1 MPRQPR
7 RGVRTP
13 YLNAE
18 ISWLDFNGR
27 VLEEAADATLP
38 ALERL
43 RFLAISATNLD
54 EFFMIR
60 VAGLQ
65 QQLASGRHVLSPDGL
80 APSAQ
85 LEVIRDRVLEM
96 TRRQEAILT
105 RELLPSMAGHGIRV
119 LRHQDLPVP
128 ERERLARWYHEEVF
142 PVLTPLAVDTSH
154 PFPIISNL
162 SLNLG
167 MLVDAPHGGEAFA
180 RVKLPPNLPRFVP
193 LQGGLGFLP
202 LEELVA
208 AHVDALFPEIRV
220 RAIHPFRVTR
230 HADIEIAEDEAVDL
244 LTVVEQEVRK
254 RRFGRATRLEV
265 TDRMPAGMRDML
277 VRALSLSEM
286 DVYATDTLTGLGD
299 LMQLARLPVPD
310 LQIPAHLP
318 SVPKA
323 FRREEDLFAVIRER
337 DVLVHHPFE
346 AFDPVVDFIWQAAE
360 DPNVL
365 AIKQTLYRTTGDS
378 GFIEALG
385 EAAERGKQV
394 AVVVELK
401 ARFDE
406 ENNILWAKRLEQ
418 RGVHVTYG
426 LVGLKTHGKLALV
439 VRREPDGIR
448 RYVHMA
454 TGNYNPSTAR
464 GYTDLGL
471 FTADPD
477 VGADASDLFNT
488 LTGYSRKQAYR
499 RLLVAPEG
507 MRSRLVALIREEAAR
522 KEQGRI
528 VFKCNALTDIPI
540 IRELYAAAQAGV
552 AIDLV
557 IRGMCC
563 LRPGV
568 PGLSERIRVRSVV
581 GRFLEHSRVF
591 AFGHG
596 DEARIW
602 IGSADMMA
610 RNLDHRVEVL
620 FPVRDPA
627 AARRIR
633 EEVLAS
639 YLADDVKARILDA
652 DGNWSRP
659 ARASGASPVDAQAY
673 LMEASRPPAKSPRVR
688 QVGGKGKRRKP
699 GKQVSRKP
707 RL

>member
-1 MPRQPR
+1 MPRLPR

-18 ISWLDFNGR
+18 ISWLDFNSR
-27 VLEEAADATLP
+27 VLEEAADPGLP
-38 ALERL
+38 WLERL
-43 RFLAISATNLD
+43 RFLAIAATNLD

-65 QQLASGRHVLSPDGL
+65 QQQASGRHVLSPDGL
-80 APSAQ
+80 GPTAQ
-85 LEVIRDRVLEM
+85 LEVIRGRVLEM
-96 TRRQEAILT
+96 TRRFEAILA
-105 RELLPSMAGHGIRV
+105 RELMPALEPHGIRLV
-119 LRHQDLPVP
+119 RHQDLPTP
-128 ERERLARWYHEEVF
+128 ERERLARWYLEEVF

-167 MLVDAPHGGEAFA
+167 ILVDGPHGGEAFA

-193 LQGGLGFLP
+193 VLGGLAFLP
-202 LEELVA
+202 LEDLVT
-208 AHVDALFPEIRV
+208 AHVDTLFPEIRV

-244 LTVVEQEVRK
+244 LKVVEQEVRK

-265 TDRMPAGMRDML
+265 THRMPAGMREML
-277 VRALSLSEM
+277 VRALSLSEQ
-286 DVYATDTLTGLGD
+286 DVYAADGLLGLGD
-299 LMQLARLPVPD
+299 LMQVARLPVPE
-310 LQIPAHLP
+310 LQVPSHLP
-318 SVPKA
+318 VVPKP
-323 FRREEDLFAVIRER
+323 FRREEDLFAVIRDR

-360 DPNVL
+360 DPSVL

-426 LVGLKTHGKLALV
+426 LVGLKTHGKMALV

-471 FTADPD
+471 FTADPE
-477 VGADASDLFNT
+477 VGADATDLFNT

-499 RLLVAPEG
+499 RLLVAPDG
-507 MRSRLVALIREEAAR
+507 MRGRLVGLIREEAA
-522 KEQGRI
+522 KGEQGRI
-528 VFKCNALTDIPI
+528 IFKCNALTDIPI
-540 IRELYAAAQAGV
+540 IRELYAASQAG
-552 AIDLV
+552 ASIDLV

-568 PGLSERIRVRSVV
+568 PGLSERIRVRSIV

-591 AFGHG
+591 LFGQG
-596 DEARIW
+596 DDARIW
-602 IGSADMMA
+602 VGSADMMA

-620 FPVRDPA
+620 FPVRDSG

-639 YLADDVKARILDA
+639 YLADDVKARVLDA
-652 DGNWSRP
+652 EGNWG
-659 ARASGASPVDAQAY
+659 RASRAPGAVPVDAQAY
-673 LMEASRPPAKSPRVR
+673 LTEVSRPPGKAPRVGR
-688 QVGGKGKRRKP
+688 TGGKEKRRKP